1 MAEDVTEAQA
11 VAEPAAVEAPRPSS
25 AVGVLV
31 GRFRFVY
38 AALALLLGAAIGG
51 FLVLSG
57 DSQTTG
63 PAWSAWEPDGDPSE
77 RASEIA
83 QFVSRQYRLESRRQ
97 LVAVSVTKPPTVGQQ
112 PVRYVALSAGTSRE
126 DISVLSADGTMAYQL
141 CGIPPGANCSIREG
155 EPSAERGLLLRREAL
170 ELALYTFKYVDGVDS
185 VVAFLPPRLKQQTRF
200 ALFFQRDDLDAAL
213 DRPLRATLAPSRE
226 LTPSTLAPTE
236 RFLVDRY
243 VDSHIFQASYGQAGD
258 GSIYL
263 ALVPLPL

>member
-11 VAEPAAVEAPRPSS
+11 APEPAPVQAPRRS
-25 AVGVLV
+25 AVVGVLV

-38 AALALLLGAAIGG
+38 AALAIVLGAAIGG

-57 DSQTTG
+57 DNETSG
-63 PAWSAWEPDGDPSE
+63 PAWSAWEPDGDAGE
-77 RASEIA
+77 RASQIA
-83 QFVSRQYRLESRRQ
+83 QFVSRQYRLESHRQ
-97 LVAVSVTKPPTVGQQ
+97 LVAVAVTKPPTVGQQ

-126 DISVLSADGTMAYQL
+126 DISVLSAEGTMAYQL

-155 EPSAERGLLLRREAL
+155 EPTAERGLLLRREAL

-185 VVAFLPPRLKQQTRF
+185 VVVFLPPRQKQQTRY
-200 ALFFQRDDLDAAL
+200 ALFFQRDDLDTAL
-213 DRPLRATLAPSRE
+213 DRPLSATLSPTRE

-236 RFLVDRY
+236 GFLIGRY
-243 VDSHIFQASYGQAGD
+243 VDSHVFQASYGQAGD